1 MSGTPRIGLVGR
13 TSLISPSTQ
22 SSYLVPILAEH
33 RTMIERCGVE
43 GKVSFRLGS
52 GRGEEDR
59 DWVGLGWG
67 RGEADR
73 DWASLG

>member
-43 GKVSFRLGS
+43 GRVSFGLGS
-52 GRGEEDR
+52 GRGEKDT
-59 DWVGLGWG
+59 DSVGVGWG
-67 RGEADR
+67 IGEEGR